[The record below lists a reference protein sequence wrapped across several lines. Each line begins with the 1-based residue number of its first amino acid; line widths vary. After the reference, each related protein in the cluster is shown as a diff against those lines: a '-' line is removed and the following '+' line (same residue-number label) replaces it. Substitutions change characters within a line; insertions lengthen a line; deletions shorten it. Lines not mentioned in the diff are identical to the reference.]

1 MAFAPML
8 AATHEPNK
16 YPLKFPLLA
25 SPKYDGI
32 RCVIVD
38 GVPMTRS
45 LKKPVPNLFVRE
57 ALRGLP
63 WFDGELI
70 VGNPC
75 DPEVC
80 ARTQSG
86 IMAKAGEPNFC
97 FYVFDIAHARYASEG
112 YQKRH
117 DTAQNLVESYGVD
130 HVRFVEHTLITG
142 EDALLEYENLLLAQ
156 GYEGAMVRSLHG
168 EYKHGRATAKQGTL
182 TKIKRFEDAE
192 GIIIDIFEEMEN
204 ANEAV
209 INALGKTERS
219 SHKAGK
225 IGKNTLGG
233 YTVRTTRLADDR
245 FGLGGE
251 EEVEFFLG
259 ASANCTA
266 EWREAEWARDKA
278 VSHLGRTI
286 TFKYQPTPGADKPR
300 FPSRKCFRGNE

>member
-8 AATHEPNK
+8 AATHEPKK
-16 YPLKFPLLA
+16 YPLQFPLLA

-57 ALRGLP
+57 SLTGLP

-86 IMAKAGEPNFC
+86 IMAKAGEPDYY
-97 FYVFDIAHARYASEG
+97 FYVFDLAHPKHAPLSYF
-112 YQKRH
+112 QRH
-117 DTAQNLVESYGVD
+117 ALAKDMVESYD
-130 HVRFVEHTLITG
+130 SDRIRFVEHSLISG
-142 EDALLEYENLLLAQ
+142 EDALLEYENLLLSQ

-168 EYKHGRATAKQGTL
+168 EYKHGRATAKQGAL
-182 TKIKRFEDAE
+182 TKIKRFDDAE
-192 GIIIDIFEEMEN
+192 GIIIAVHEEMEN

-245 FGLGGE
+245 FGLGGA
-251 EEVEFFLG
+251 EEVEFYLG

-278 VSHLGRTI
+278 VSHLGCAV

-300 FPSRKCFRGNE
+300 FPVRKCFRGNE